1 MRYRLE
7 LVVDDQLGHELSESE
22 PIKQRQWV
30 RLSGSFSSDVLKFP
44 GRGLH
49 VDGLGQGG
57 DNERIP
63 PLVFTAAKEK
73 KKGIRLSLDSQAISA
88 RSEPNLL
95 SLHYKST
102 ERKTS
107 RSALPV
113 NN

>member
-63 PLVFTAAKEK
+63 PLVFTAAKK
-73 KKGIRLSLDSQAISA
+73 KKREYVSVSILKPFPAG
-88 RSEPNLL
+88 P
-95 SLHYKST
+95 
-102 ERKTS
+102 S
-107 RSALPV
+107 RTH
-113 NN
+113 